1 METERIEKY
10 RTVIDYAYDSLG
22 RVCKETRVK
31 LEPPA
36 EPEEEDGL
44 GSKYFNVEAWVAA
57 DHEDVN
63 NYLAKNYVIVQHYQ
77 KFALMALKTQG
88 GE

>member
-1 METERIEKY
+1 MENALNETG
-10 RTVIDYAYDSLG
+10 RTVIDYAYDQLG

-31 LEPPA
+31 FQ
-36 EPEEEDGL
+36 PEADPEEDGL
-44 GSKYFNVEAWVAA
+44 GSKYADVEAWTAA
-57 DHEDVN
+57 DHDDVN